1 MKQVNYKINV
11 TTGNSDKNIKKV
23 DKDVKKLG
31 KNVGDVSKKGSKE
44 IGNLNDS
51 FAVMP
56 GSIGRVVQSFKA
68 LKIAMLSSGIGAIV
82 VAAGALAGLFAAA
95 TAKGAEFAKQMSTLK
110 AVLGEQGT
118 VANMEALAKSAKDL
132 GSTTQF
138 TAVQVSELQTEFA
151 KMGFGT
157 DQILDSTKATLD
169 LAASMEV
176 DLASAAMLAGST
188 VNAFGLQAKDTQTVV
203 DVLAKST
210 STSALDFASLSESLK
225 MAAPIAKATGRTI
238 QETAGMLGILA
249 NTNIKGSLAGTGLS
263 KIFME
268 LNKKGIDLKDAL
280 EQVASSS
287 NGLTTATKLVGSV
300 GAKSLLNLA
309 AKADDLDK
317 LTESL
322 KKSEGAAAA
331 MAEVRLDNLAGDT
344 TKLESAWEGFLL
356 SIEDGE
362 GILNT
367 AARTLVQYWTLVL
380 GVITTVNSYVGA
392 FFAEIGDSFEPINR
406 LKLAVQEAVLN
417 IISVFLELHATIA
430 EIPIIGRAMPKDAI
444 KFGIN
449 QIKES
454 LTKINEE
461 QKYWNEQSKKRQD
474 DLTFFQRV
482 KRRLEEAE
490 NKKLQEALADQA
502 NKAAEGQEKLSNE
515 DLERA
520 KKLAEEKL
528 KLERKRLQNIAKL
541 ERELFLEVE
550 KLDEAA
556 RQRKQTEQQNELDA
570 LNEKYFKLIN
580 DTRLGEEE
588 ILRLK
593 EYLKEEELAI
603 NEKYRKLDEAEELKA
618 KEKQQALDKKEID
631 DYKNLQD
638 KKRQMATDALSAI
651 GELVTA
657 FAGENEAAQKK
668 AFQVNKAISI
678 AQAIINTAGA
688 ISAAIN
694 PAVGGLG
701 IPAGLPG
708 AALAGITGAAQVATI
723 AATQFQGS
731 GSSSPSA
738 PSSSSLGGVSESQ
751 APAFNVVGQSGFNQ
765 VATALGQSNSTPI
778 KTYVVSG
785 DVTSAQALD
794 NNIIDTATF

>member
-68 LKIAMLSSGIGAIV
+68 LKLAMLSSGIGAFV
-82 VAAGALAGLFAAA
+82 VVAGALAGLFAAA

-110 AVLGEQGT
+110 AILGDQGT
-118 VANMEALAKSAKDL
+118 VANVNALAKSAKEL
-132 GSTTQF
+132 GASTQF
-138 TAVQVSELQTEFA
+138 TAVQVGELQTEFA
-151 KMGFGT
+151 KLGFVP
-157 DQILDSTKATLD
+157 DQILDATKATLD

-188 VNAFGLQAKDTQTVV
+188 VSAFGLKASDTQQVV
-203 DVLAKST
+203 DVLALST
-210 STSALDFASLSESLK
+210 SSSALGFSELVESLK
-225 MAAPIAKATGRTI
+225 NVAPAAKGLDVSLERT
-238 QETAGMLGILA
+238 TAMLGVLA
-249 NTNIKGSLAGTGLS
+249 NNGIKGSRAGSGLSAALIELKKKGLTVDEAIVKVNNSTDGMMLAMELAGSTGGKALS
-263 KIFME
+263 ILASKAPD
-268 LNKKGIDLKDAL
+268 IDI
-280 EQVASSS
+280 
-287 NGLTTATKLVGSV
+287 
-300 GAKSLLNLA
+300 
-309 AKADDLDK
+309 

-322 KKSEGAAAA
+322 KESEGAAAA

-490 NKKLQEALADQA
+490 NKKLQKALADQA
-502 NKAAEGQEKLSNE
+502 NKAAEGQKELSDE

-556 RQRKQTEQQNELDA
+556 RQRKQTEQKNELDA

>member
-68 LKIAMLSSGIGAIV
+68 LKLAMLSSGIGAFV
-82 VAAGALAGLFAAA
+82 VVAGALAGLFAAA

-110 AVLGEQGT
+110 AILGDQGT
-118 VANMEALAKSAKDL
+118 VANMNALAKSAKDL

-138 TAVQVSELQTEFA
+138 TAVQVGELQTEFA
-151 KMGFGT
+151 KLGFVT
-157 DQILDSTKATLD
+157 DQILDATKATLD

-188 VNAFGLQAKDTQTVV
+188 VSAFGLKASDTQQVV
-203 DVLAKST
+203 DVLALST
-210 STSALDFASLSESLK
+210 SSSALGFSELVESLK
-225 MAAPIAKATGRTI
+225 NVAPAAKGLDVSLERT
-238 QETAGMLGILA
+238 TAMLGVLA
-249 NTNIKGSLAGTGLS
+249 NNGIKGSRAGSGLSAALIELKKKGLTVDEAIVKVNNSTDGMMLAMELAGSTGGKALS
-263 KIFME
+263 I
-268 LNKKGIDLKDAL
+268 L
-280 EQVASSS
+280 AS
-287 NGLTTATKLVGSV
+287 
-300 GAKSLLNLA
+300 
-309 AKADDLDK
+309 KAPDIDK

-322 KKSEGAAAA
+322 KESEGAAAA

-362 GILNT
+362 GIFNT

-490 NKKLQEALADQA
+490 NKKLQKALADQA

-556 RQRKQTEQQNELDA
+556 RQRKQTEQKNELDA

-638 KKRQMATDALSAI
+638 KKRQMASDALSAI

-688 ISAAIN
+688 IL
-694 PAVGGLG
+694 VG
-701 IPAGLPG
+701 
-708 AALAGITGAAQVATI
+708 ATDRKR
-723 AATQFQGS
+723 Q
-731 GSSSPSA
+731 
-738 PSSSSLGGVSESQ
+738 
-751 APAFNVVGQSGFNQ
+751 
-765 VATALGQSNSTPI
+765 
-778 KTYVVSG
+778 
-785 DVTSAQALD
+785 
-794 NNIIDTATF
+794 

>member
-11 TTGNSDKNIKKV
+11 TTGNSDKNIKKTEKNV
-23 DKDVKKLG
+23 KGLGKDVK
-31 KNVGDVSKKGSKE
+31 DVNKSS
-44 IGNLNDS
+44 GNLNDS

-110 AVLGEQGT
+110 AISGATSEEM
-118 VANMEALAKSAKDL
+118 NALSKSAKDL

-138 TAVQVSELQTEFA
+138 TAVQVGELQTEFA
-151 KMGFGT
+151 KLGFT
-157 DQILDSTKATLD
+157 TEQILDATKATLD

-188 VNAFGLQAKDTQTVV
+188 VSAFGLKASDTQQVV
-203 DVLAKST
+203 DVLALS
-210 STSALDFASLSESLK
+210 SSSSALGFSELVESLK
-225 MAAPIAKATGRTI
+225 NVAPAAKGLDVPLERT
-238 QETAGMLGILA
+238 TAMLGVLA
-249 NTNIKGSLAGTGLS
+249 NNGIKGSRAGSGLSAALIELKKKGLTVDEAIEKVNNSTDGMMLAMKLAGSTGGKALS
-263 KIFME
+263 I
-268 LNKKGIDLKDAL
+268 L
-280 EQVASSS
+280 AS
-287 NGLTTATKLVGSV
+287 
-300 GAKSLLNLA
+300 
-309 AKADDLDK
+309 KAPDIDK
-317 LTESL
+317 LTDTLNEA
-322 KKSEGAAAA
+322 EGAAAA

-362 GILNT
+362 GIFNSI
-367 AARTLVQYWTLVL
+367 ARVFVQNWTIIL
-380 GVITTVNSYVGA
+380 GAITTANAYIGA

-406 LKLAVQEAVLN
+406 LKLALKEALANIELGFFKLQE
-417 IISVFLELHATIA
+417 TIA
-430 EIPIIGRAMPKDAI
+430 DTPIIGKVID
-444 KFGIN
+444 KEN
-449 QIKES
+449 LQNNIKEVNIS
-454 LTKINEE
+454 LSKINEE
-461 QKYWNEQSKKRQD
+461 QKYWSEQAKKRQN
-474 DLTFFQRV
+474 DLTFFQRI
-482 KRRLEEAE
+482 KRRVEEAE
-490 NKKLQEALADQA
+490 NKKLQEALAEQLEEQA
-502 NKAAEGQEKLSNE
+502 EFKEELSDE
-515 DLERA
+515 DLKRA
-520 KKLAEEKL
+520 KKLAEKKL

-588 ILRLK
+588 ILKLK

-603 NEKYRKLDEAEELKA
+603 NEKYRKIEEDNNQKA
-618 KEKQQALDKKEID
+618 KDKQNDADKKEID

-638 KKRQMATDALSAI
+638 KKRQMSTDALSAI
-651 GELVTA
+651 GDLVTA

-765 VATALGQSNSTPI
+765 VATALGQSNNTPI

-785 DVTSAQALD
+785 DVTTAQALD

>member
-1 MKQVNYKINV
+1 
-11 TTGNSDKNIKKV
+11 
-23 DKDVKKLG
+23 
-31 KNVGDVSKKGSKE
+31 
-44 IGNLNDS
+44 
-51 FAVMP
+51 MP

-68 LKIAMLSSGIGAIV
+68 LKLAMLSSGIGAFV
-82 VAAGALAGLFAAA
+82 VVAGALAGLFAAA

-110 AVLGEQGT
+110 AILGDQGT
-118 VANMEALAKSAKDL
+118 VANMNALAKSAKDL

-138 TAVQVSELQTEFA
+138 TAVQVGELQTEFA
-151 KMGFGT
+151 KLGFVT
-157 DQILDSTKATLD
+157 DQILDATKATLD

-188 VNAFGLQAKDTQTVV
+188 VSAFGLKASDTQQVV
-203 DVLAKST
+203 DVLALST
-210 STSALDFASLSESLK
+210 SSSALGFSELVESLK
-225 MAAPIAKATGRTI
+225 NVAPAAKGLDVSLERT
-238 QETAGMLGILA
+238 TAMLGVLA
-249 NTNIKGSLAGTGLS
+249 NNGIKGSRAGSGLSAALIELKKKGLTVDEAIVKVNNSTDGMMLAMELAGSTGGKALS
-263 KIFME
+263 ILASKAPD
-268 LNKKGIDLKDAL
+268 IDI
-280 EQVASSS
+280 
-287 NGLTTATKLVGSV
+287 
-300 GAKSLLNLA
+300 
-309 AKADDLDK
+309 

-322 KKSEGAAAA
+322 KESEGAAAA

-490 NKKLQEALADQA
+490 NKKLQKALADQA
-502 NKAAEGQEKLSNE
+502 NKAAEGQKELSDE

-556 RQRKQTEQQNELDA
+556 RQRKQTEQKNELDA

-593 EYLKEEELAI
+593 EYLKQEELAI